1 MTKYRVWSKYDEE
14 QEDAIEIDAWD
25 EEDAAIEWGRI
36 QDDQGNY
43 DGDYIDLTVNVLAE
57 NKRLSVYTVYVEFVP
72 EFHAYKG
79 EVS

>member
-1 MTKYRVWSKYDEE
+1 MNKYRVWDKYSEN
-14 QEDAIEIDAWD
+14 EDAALEIDACD
-25 EEDAAIEWGRI
+25 EEDAAIEWGKI
-36 QDDQGNY
+36 QDNQGNY

-72 EFHAYKG
+72 EFHAYEG